1 MYPTLA
7 QPGDEMDRAESR
19 QAASWYTAGMLI
31 PRAIALSLPVL
42 VLMGCAEH
50 GGAVHVAPDESKPHV
65 SWEIRTGG
73 QGGERELTCG
83 SDKPSVPC
91 ELSAALPDRPSA
103 ATVHLYLHAA
113 AEMTSYLGVLS
124 VPFLEGQR
132 PADREVSITVPP
144 GSQPVGVT
152 ISAAVVS
159 KPGSYRLGIR
169 LDASQ
174 GSVGASSRIVEDI
187 PVTVK

>member
-1 MYPTLA
+1 
-7 QPGDEMDRAESR
+7 
-19 QAASWYTAGMLI
+19 MLI
-31 PRAIALSLPVL
+31 PRAIALSLLVL

-50 GGAVHVAPDESKPHV
+50 GRAVHVAPDESKPHV
-65 SWEIRTGG
+65 GWEIRTGG
-73 QGGERELTCG
+73 QEGERELACG
-83 SDKPSVPC
+83 SAKSSAPC
-91 ELSAALPDRPSA
+91 ELSATLPDRPSVV
-103 ATVHLYLHAA
+103 TVHLYLHAA

-132 PADREVSITVPP
+132 PADPEVSITVPP

-152 ISAAVVS
+152 ISGAVIS

-174 GSVGASSRIVEDI
+174 GSAGASSRIVEDI
-187 PVTVK
+187 PVTLK